1 MFTLKDLCNFVGTK
15 ADQSNFDLEIRALQT
30 DSRLCDEFSV
40 FVPLNGAHVNG
51 CDFLKG
57 AQAHGAVAALISK
70 DNQPSAEQL
79 QDIHMPLIYMDKDA
93 SFYAEV
99 ATWLNDYP
107 SKKLKL
113 IGITGTNGKS
123 TITSLISQWLTLV
136 SGGKVGLLGT
146 LGYGFLPNLHKSA
159 NTTLDAINL
168 QRVLGEMVKDKAQY
182 AVMEVSSIGV
192 CEGRIQG
199 CQFASGGFTNLTR
212 DHLDYHKTME
222 NYAKAKKKFLDLL
235 PDDHIVINVDD
246 SCGASFAQDY
256 PKCIAIS
263 YKKQLKNS
271 EDTQYKR
278 YVFVEDIVYKRDS
291 LQLKFDTYLG
301 KGQSE
306 FKLLGTF
313 NVENIAIALGV
324 LLSLNVPLERLMA
337 TASKLVPVKGRVE
350 CFRAENKPHLVVDY
364 AHTPDGV
371 EQVLKA
377 VRAHHPQGQ
386 IWCVLGCGGD
396 RDKGKRAIMA
406 IKACVHADKVI
417 FTSDN
422 PRTEDPE
429 MIIDD
434 MVMGVQQAHNYM
446 RLVDRT
452 EAIKYAFTHANAD
465 DCIVIAGK
473 GHEDYQIFKDKVISY
488 SDRKLAASLVG
499 VDCD

>member
-1 MFTLKDLCNFVGTK
+1 MVTLKDLCDFVGAK
-15 ADQSNFDLEIRALQT
+15 ADQSNLGAEIRFLQT

-40 FVPLNGAHVNG
+40 FVPLNGTRVNG
-51 CDFLKG
+51 CDFLKN
-57 AQAHGAVAALISK
+57 AQEHGAAAVLISN
-70 DNQPSAEQL
+70 DNKPSDAQL
-79 QDIHMPLIYMDKDA
+79 QGIHIPLIYMDKDA
-93 SFYAEV
+93 YFYAMV
-99 ATWLNDYP
+99 AAWLNNYP

-123 TITSLISQWLTLV
+123 TITSLISQWLALV
-136 SGGKVGLLGT
+136 SGVKVGLLGT

-168 QRVLGEMVKDKAQY
+168 QRVLGEMVKADARY

-192 CEGRIQG
+192 CEGRIQE
-199 CQFASGGFTNLTR
+199 CEFAAGGFTNLTR

-222 NYAKAKKKFLDLL
+222 NYAKAKKKFLDML
-235 PDDHIVINVDD
+235 PEDHVVINVDD
-246 SCGASFAQDY
+246 NCGESFAKDY
-256 PKCIAIS
+256 PECIAIS
-263 YKKQLKNS
+263 YKKNYKHNN
-271 EDTQYKR
+271 DIQYKR
-278 YVFVEDIVYKRDS
+278 YVLVEDIVYKRDS
-291 LQLKFDTYLG
+291 LQLKFDTYQG
-301 KGQSE
+301 KCQAE
-306 FKLLGTF
+306 FNLLGTF

-337 TASKLVPVKGRVE
+337 TATRLVPVKGRVE
-350 CFRAENKPHLVVDY
+350 CFRADNKPHLVVDY

-377 VRAHHPQGQ
+377 VRAHHPQGE

-406 IKACVHADKVI
+406 IKACIHADKVI

-422 PRTEDPE
+422 PRSEDPE
-429 MIIDD
+429 RIIDD
-434 MVMGVQQAHNYM
+434 MVMGVQSAHNYM
-446 RLVDRT
+446 RLTDRT
-452 EAIKYAFTHANAD
+452 AAIKYAFTHASAD